1 MYRRKDFLFSYVFYR
16 PARCFCLVRRSLR
29 RYNPARKMSTDT
41 AQHPNAADLAR
52 KAGVRFTRQRCAVLQ
67 TVLDAEDHPTAAL
80 IYERTLQQEPGL
92 SLATVYNALETL
104 HEAGLINRLHFDD
117 GTARYCKNLVPH
129 VHLIDEATGEVLDI
143 HLKAG
148 LCAEDIFELPA
159 GVRITGMEACL
170 RGHFSSKTSTS

>member
-1 MYRRKDFLFSYVFYR
+1 
-16 PARCFCLVRRSLR
+16 
-29 RYNPARKMSTDT
+29 MSD
-41 AQHPNAADLAR
+41 APEQHPDAATLAR
-52 KAGVRFTRQRCAVLQ
+52 KAGVRLTRQRLAVLQ

-80 IYERTLQQEPGL
+80 IYERTLRRDPAL
-92 SLATVYNALETL
+92 SLATVYNTLETL
-104 HEAGLINRLHFDD
+104 HEAGIINRLHFDV

-129 VHLIDEATGEVLDI
+129 VHLIDEATGEVQDI

-170 RGHFSSKTSTS
+170 RGHFSSKKVNTLT

>member
-1 MYRRKDFLFSYVFYR
+1 MQAFQG
-16 PARCFCLVRRSLR
+16 
-29 RYNPARKMSTDT
+29 YNRARKMSD
-41 AQHPNAADLAR
+41 APEQHPDAATLAR
-52 KAGVRFTRQRCAVLQ
+52 KAGVRLTRQRLAVLQ

-117 GTARYCKNLVPH
+117 GSARYCKNLVPH
-129 VHLIDEATGEVLDI
+129 VHFIDETTGEVLDI

-148 LCAEDIFELPA
+148 LCAEDIFELPE
-159 GVRITGMEACL
+159 GVRITGMEASL
-170 RGHFSSKTSTS
+170 RGHFSSKKSNP